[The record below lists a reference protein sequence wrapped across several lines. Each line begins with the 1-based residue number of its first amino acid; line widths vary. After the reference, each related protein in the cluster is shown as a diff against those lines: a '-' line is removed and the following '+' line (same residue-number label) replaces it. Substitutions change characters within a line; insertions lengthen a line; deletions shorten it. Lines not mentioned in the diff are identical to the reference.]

1 MSYRWAED
9 KQLESF
15 HKNLLAAAVQSNAP
29 LRQRVAIR
37 VLGRFPN
44 LLERVHEEC
53 CKLVEDEFEEN
64 PEEFSASYPTAV
76 KYNGD
81 SYGIDWNGL
90 TNFFK
95 EILPIILPL
104 ILKLLT
110 GV

>member
-1 MSYRWAED
+1 MGYHWVQD

-15 HKNLLAAAVQSNAP
+15 HKNLLAAAVQNNAP

-44 LLERVHEEC
+44 LLEKVHEEC
-53 CKLVEDEFEEN
+53 CKLVQDEFEAN
-64 PEEFSASYPTAV
+64 PEEFTASYPTAV